1 MDIEPLDFTDAR
13 NRMVDSQIRPNKVT
27 DPRILSAMRQL
38 PRERFLPP
46 ELRTRAYVDED
57 VPLGGGRV
65 LMEPLVIARLVQ
77 LLAPG
82 AGERALVVGAG
93 VGYGAALLAGCGVRV
108 TALEEE
114 PTLAELA
121 KSTLAD
127 LAPGV
132 SVVVG
137 PLAAGWKSGAPYD
150 LVLIEGAVADIPDA
164 IAAQLRADTGRLV
177 TVRVPK
183 WRDRLGRARRA
194 DAVRVARPADV
205 RLRDRF
211 VAISDGK
218 ARFHVLTY
226 GCRPGV
232 WGRPRLGD
240 GWHGG
245 FNLEIGKLGLVR
257 YSRELAA
264 FGHTNRGRRR
274 DHFAVGDVCRDGR
287 CVRGGPF
294 GDIVGDGRHPCR

>member
-1 MDIEPLDFTDAR
+1 LAAARVKPGLAPRPVRFYKDAPYTRAHRMDIEAFDFTDAR

-46 ELRTRAYVDED
+46 ELRTRAYLDED

-93 VGYGAALLAGCGVRV
+93 VGYGAALLGSCGVRV

-114 PTLAELA
+114 PALAALAKGTLAE
-121 KSTLAD
+121 

-150 LVLIEGAVADIPDA
+150 LVLIEGAVADIPGRDWRP
-164 IAAQLRADTGRLV
+164 IARGHRPAGHRSGTER
-177 TVRVPK
+177 
-183 WRDRLGRARRA
+183 RDRLGGARRT
-194 DAVRVARPADV
+194 DAIRVACPADV
-205 RLRDRF
+205 RLRHRF

-218 ARFHVLTY
+218 ARLHVLTC
-226 GCRPGV
+226 GCRAGGAGSASFG
-232 WGRPRLGD
+232 GR
-240 GWHGG
+240 
-245 FNLEIGKLGLVR
+245 
-257 YSRELAA
+257 LA
-264 FGHTNRGRRR
+264 
-274 DHFAVGDVCRDGR
+274 
-287 CVRGGPF
+287 
-294 GDIVGDGRHPCR
+294 

>member
-1 MDIEPLDFTDAR
+1 MLIARDRLEWRSGAESNRHTRICSPLHHHSATGPEERDDISVLGVARVKPGLAPRPVRFYKDAPYTRAHRMDIEAFDFTDAR

-46 ELRTRAYVDED
+46 ELRTRAYLDED

-93 VGYGAALLAGCGVRV
+93 VGYGAALLASCGVRV

-114 PTLAELA
+114 PALAALAESTLAE
-121 KSTLAD
+121 

-150 LVLIEGAVADIPDA
+150 LVLIEGAVADIPDV
-164 IAAQLRADTGRLV
+164 IGAQLRADTGRLA
-177 TVRVPK
+177 TVRV
-183 WRDRLGRARRA
+183 RNGAIGS
-194 DAVRVARPADV
+194 AV
-205 RLRDRF
+205 
-211 VAISDGK
+211 
-218 ARFHVLTY
+218 
-226 GCRPGV
+226 
-232 WGRPRLGD
+232 
-240 GWHGG
+240 
-245 FNLEIGKLGLVR
+245 
-257 YSRELAA
+257 LAEP
-264 FGHTNRGRRR
+264 T
-274 DHFAVGDVCRDGR
+274 
-287 CVRGGPF
+287 PF
-294 GDIVGDGRHPCR
+294 GLRAQPMFDCATGLLQSLMAKPVFTF